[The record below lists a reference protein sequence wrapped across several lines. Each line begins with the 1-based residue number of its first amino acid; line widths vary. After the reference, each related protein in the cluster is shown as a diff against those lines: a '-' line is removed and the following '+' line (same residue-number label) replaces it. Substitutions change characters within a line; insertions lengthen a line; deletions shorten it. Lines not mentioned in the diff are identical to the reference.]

1 MTRLLLVVA
10 LMATATPASA
20 QFGGLTK
27 ALETGMKLKD
37 LQISEEEE
45 RQIGSLVSEKIRQ
58 RYGVVQDKAIH
69 RYVGLVGATLA
80 ATSTR
85 PGLAWHFIVLDTD
98 GVNAF
103 AAPGGFIHV
112 TRGALALIR
121 TEAELAGV
129 LGHELVHVTEQHTI
143 KAIKKSNAK
152 DLGLDMAPG
161 SGLTQAVLSKIADRA
176 ADMVLAGFGRGEEL
190 ESDEQGLALA
200 NRAGYAPSG
209 LGAFLTRLSERN
221 KEAAERRG
229 LFASHPEM
237 KERLDRLDK
246 QVTRDK
252 LAATAVLEDRYRTSV
267 PYEPKAQTEIAQVD
281 AGAAGLTGGGK
292 NTASSTP
299 SSNDKGASASNEAP
313 KKKGFGLSS
322 LMKPAGEEKKS
333 AQVTGSGGARGVDP
347 ERNAKGGSNP
357 ALVAVVI
364 TKADLTTFKQEGKLL

>member
-1 MTRLLLVVA
+1 
-10 LMATATPASA
+10 
-20 QFGGLTK
+20 
-27 ALETGMKLKD
+27 
-37 LQISEEEE
+37 
-45 RQIGSLVSEKIRQ
+45 
-58 RYGVVQDKAIH
+58 
-69 RYVGLVGATLA
+69 
-80 ATSTR
+80 
-85 PGLAWHFIVLDTD
+85 
-98 GVNAF
+98 
-103 AAPGGFIHV
+103 
-112 TRGALALIR
+112 
-121 TEAELAGV
+121 
-129 LGHELVHVTEQHTI
+129 
-143 KAIKKSNAK
+143 
-152 DLGLDMAPG
+152 
-161 SGLTQAVLSKIADRA
+161 
-176 ADMVLAGFGRGEEL
+176 MVLAGFGRGEEL

-200 NRAGYAPSG
+200 NRVGYAPSG

-252 LAATAVLEDRYRTSV
+252 LAATAVLEDRYRKSV

-292 NTASSTP
+292 STSSSTP
-299 SSNDKGASASNEAP
+299 ASSEKGASESKEAP

-322 LMKPAGEEKKS
+322 LMKPGGEEKKS

-364 TKADLTTFKQEGKLL
+364 TKADITAFKQEGKLL